1 MATNY
6 LSLLE
11 YICKIKQRIK
21 MIIPPYLKNGDTIAI
36 VCTARSFSTEE
47 AQKAINLAHSW
58 GLTVE
63 LGSTIDINVNQLGG
77 TDLQRASDLQT
88 MLDNPEIKAVWIARG
103 GYGTV
108 RIIDQIDFS
117 TFLKNPKWIIGF
129 SDITVLHS
137 HIHNLGVATL
147 HAIMPFSVPKALE
160 IAKETLFKALFN
172 QEYQFNLP
180 ANASNKTGEANGELI
195 GGNLSIIYS
204 LLGSNSSIDT
214 TNKILYLEDLDEY
227 LYHIDRMFYNLK
239 RNGYFNDL
247 KGLIIG
253 GMTDMHDNQIPFGF
267 DVQQIVLDITKE
279 YDFPICFDFPAGH
292 IKDNRALKLGCMVKL
307 KVTETQTTLTY
318 L

>member
-21 MIIPPYLKNGDTIAI
+21 MIIPPYLKKGDTIAI

-47 AQKAINLAHSW
+47 AQEAIILAHSW

-108 RIIDQIDFS
+108 RIIDKIDFS

>member
-21 MIIPPYLKNGDTIAI
+21 MIIPPYLKKGDTIAI

-47 AQKAINLAHSW
+47 AQEAIILAHSW

-77 TDLQRASDLQT
+77 TDLQRANDLQT

-292 IKDNRALKLGCMVKL
+292 IKDNRALKLGCKAKL